1 MKKSIF
7 TTITII
13 ILTLLTITL
22 VQAAAGAS
30 PNQGMLNYGAGR
42 LF

>member
-7 TTITII
+7 TAITII
-13 ILTLLTITL
+13 TLTLLTITL
-22 VQAAAGAS
+22 VQAAAGVP